1 MEKLTEDF
9 DKLNL
14 EEKPVNKVGF
24 VYHEDMLLH
33 SLSLKDENKML
44 QHPENPKRLKTII
57 DVISKSGI
65 KDQLEI
71 VTDFDEIDRNF
82 IIESGFSEDYVEYVE
97 DLWAFAGNKD
107 SMKYFDTYYN
117 KHTPRA
123 AKLAAQALKICVD
136 KVIALGGKE
145 GEWDSSFAAVRPPG
159 HHAGTKNRISGFC
172 FFNNIAV
179 GATYAS
185 YILKNRLDIAIP
197 EPRILIFDWDVH
209 HGDSTQRLFSKSKDV
224 LFMSF
229 HRHDYG
235 IFFPGKSGGIEHVGQ
250 GDAEGYCLNLAWNTR
265 PGSDYKVSF
274 NMKIEFNL
282 NLENRR

>member
-1 MEKLTEDF
+1 
-9 DKLNL
+9 
-14 EEKPVNKVGF
+14 
-24 VYHEDMLLH
+24 MLLH
-33 SLSLKDENKML
+33 SLSLKNEAKML
-44 QHPENPKRLKTII
+44 QHPENPRRLSTII
-57 DVISKSGI
+57 DVISNSGI
-65 KDQLEI
+65 KEKLEL
-71 VTDFDEIDRNF
+71 VTNFQEIDKNW
-82 IIESGFSEDYVEYVE
+82 IIKSGLSADYVEYVE

-123 AKLAAQALKICVD
+123 AKLACQALKICVD
-136 KVIALGGKE
+136 RVLGEDSDLTK
-145 GEWDSSFAAVRPPG
+145 WKSSFAAVRPPG

-172 FFNNIAV
+172 MFNNIAV

-185 YILKNRLDIAIP
+185 YVLKNRINTPIQ

-235 IFFPGKSGGIEHVGQ
+235 VFFPGKSGAVENVGE

-265 PGSDYKVSF
+265 PGSDYRVS
-274 NMKIEFNL
+274 
-282 NLENRR
+282 RD